1 MKLVGSGE
9 RGAKGTVL
17 RFSKDYTFSRQFGDQ
32 NIPDNALE
40 EQELFT
46 PNSPLPTPRSQLNK
60 CTDLP
65 QFHKTLIK
73 SES

>member
-1 MKLVGSGE
+1 MKLVRSGE

-17 RFSKDYTFSRQFGDQ
+17 RFSQDYTFSRQFGDR

-40 EQELFT
+40 EQGLF
-46 PNSPLPTPRSQLNK
+46 TPRSQLNK
-60 CTDLP
+60 CTDLTH
-65 QFHKTLIK
+65 FHKTLIK